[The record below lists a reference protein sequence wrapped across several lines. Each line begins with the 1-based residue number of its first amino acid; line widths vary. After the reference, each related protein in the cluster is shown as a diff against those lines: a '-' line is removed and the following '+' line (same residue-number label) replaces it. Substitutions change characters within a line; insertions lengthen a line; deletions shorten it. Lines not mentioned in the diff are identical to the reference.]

1 MQQSNKYLNKSP
13 IPVSLD
19 LGEALKIVGGDHL
32 KGSTMNTAQ
41 LQYPFGISKVMLTL
55 LTVAGLLALAPLSAQ
70 AGNVGWAVSVGGGY
84 GGGYG
89 GGWRPA
95 AYGPGYGGGW
105 GPGWRGGY
113 YGPGYG
119 YPYAGAYYAPP
130 IVYATPPV
138 VSYAAPQQPMVLA
151 SQPQAPVWYYCEA
164 SGQYFPYVQSCASG
178 WQTQPAMPP
187 SGSTPTRQQ
196 RQN

>member
-1 MQQSNKYLNKSP
+1 MQQSNKYLNKSL

-19 LGEALKIVGGDHL
+19 LGEALKVVGGDQF
-32 KGSTMNTAQ
+32 KGSTMNTSQ
-41 LQYPFGISKVMLTL
+41 LHYPFSISKAMLAL
-55 LTVAGLLALAPLSAQ
+55 LLAAGLLVLSPLPVQ
-70 AGNVGWAVSVGGGY
+70 AGNVGWAVSV

-119 YPYAGAYYAPP
+119 FPYAAGYYAPP
-130 IVYATPPV
+130 VVYAAPPV
-138 VSYAAPQQPMVLA
+138 VSYTAPQQPMVLA

-164 SGQYFPYVQSCASG
+164 SGQYFPYVQSCPSG

-187 SGSTPTRQQ
+187 SGDVHTKQH

>member
-1 MQQSNKYLNKSP
+1 MK
-13 IPVSLD
+13 
-19 LGEALKIVGGDHL
+19 
-32 KGSTMNTAQ
+32 TAQ
-41 LQYPFGISKVMLTL
+41 LQYPFSISKVMLAL
-55 LTVAGLLALAPLSAQ
+55 LTVAGLLALAPLPAQ
-70 AGNVGWAVSVGGGY
+70 AGNVGWAVSVGGGHGGY
-84 GGGYG
+84 GGYG

-130 IVYATPPV
+130 VVYAAPPV

-164 SGQYFPYVQSCASG
+164 SGQYFPYVQSCSSG

-187 SGSTPTRQQ
+187 SGSAPTRQQ

>member
-1 MQQSNKYLNKSP
+1 MQQSNKYLNKNL

-19 LGEALKIVGGDHL
+19 LDEALKIVAGDHL
-32 KGSTMNTAQ
+32 RGSTMNTVQ
-41 LQYPFGISKVMLTL
+41 LQHPFGITKVMLAL
-55 LTVAGLLALAPLSAQ
+55 LTAAGLLALAPLTAQ
-70 AGNVGWAVSVGGGY
+70 AGNVGWAVAVGGGY
-84 GGGYG
+84 GGGHG

-119 YPYAGAYYAPP
+119 FPYAGAYYA
-130 IVYATPPV
+130 PPV

-187 SGSTPTRQQ
+187 SGNAPTRQY

>member
-1 MQQSNKYLNKSP
+1 
-13 IPVSLD
+13 
-19 LGEALKIVGGDHL
+19 
-32 KGSTMNTAQ
+32 MNTAH
-41 LQYPFGISKVMLTL
+41 LQYQYSTSKELLTL
-55 LTVAGLLALAPLSAQ
+55 LTAAGLLALISVPAPAQ

-84 GGGYG
+84 GGGHG

-119 YPYAGAYYAPP
+119 YPYAAGFYAPP
-130 IVYATPPV
+130 VVYAAPPV

-164 SGQYFPYVQSCASG
+164 SEQYFPYVQSCTSG

-187 SGSTPTRQQ
+187 SGKAPTKQY

>member
-1 MQQSNKYLNKSP
+1 MQQSNKYLNKSL

-19 LGEALKIVGGDHL
+19 LGEALKVVGGDQL

-41 LQYPFGISKVMLTL
+41 LQYKFSISKAMLAL
-55 LTVAGLLALAPLSAQ
+55 ILAAGLLVLAPLPVQ
-70 AGNVGWAVSVGGGY
+70 AGNVGWAVSV

-119 YPYAGAYYAPP
+119 FPYAAGYYAPP
-130 IVYATPPV
+130 VVYAAPPV
-138 VSYAAPQQPMVLA
+138 VSYTAPQQPMVLA

-164 SGQYFPYVQSCASG
+164 SGQYFPYVQSCPSG

-187 SGSTPTRQQ
+187 SGDVHTKQH

>member
-1 MQQSNKYLNKSP
+1 MQQSNKYLNKSL

-19 LGEALKIVGGDHL
+19 LGEALKVVGGDQL

-41 LQYPFGISKVMLTL
+41 LQYKFSISKAMLAL
-55 LTVAGLLALAPLSAQ
+55 LLAAGLLVLSPLPVQ
-70 AGNVGWAVSVGGGY
+70 AGNVGWAVSV

-119 YPYAGAYYAPP
+119 FPYAAGYYAPP
-130 IVYATPPV
+130 VVYAAPPV
-138 VSYAAPQQPMVLA
+138 VSYTTPQQPMVLA

-164 SGQYFPYVQSCASG
+164 SGQYFPYVQSCPSG

-187 SGSTPTRQQ
+187 SGDVHTKQH